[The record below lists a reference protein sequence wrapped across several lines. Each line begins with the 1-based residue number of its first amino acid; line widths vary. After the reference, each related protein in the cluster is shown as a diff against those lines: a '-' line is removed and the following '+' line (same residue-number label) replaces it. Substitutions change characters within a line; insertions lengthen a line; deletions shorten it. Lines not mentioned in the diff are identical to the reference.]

1 MRACASGPRRGRRG
15 VATRTVTILAIP
27 TGNDESRFVIAIVA
41 PGQGSQSPGMLA
53 PWLELPNA
61 SETIAAMS
69 ELSGLDLERL
79 GTTAD
84 ADEIKDTAVTQ
95 PLVVSLAL
103 LAYDAL
109 APAASANLVVA
120 GHSIG
125 EVAAAAMA
133 GVIDKDAAVELAAVR
148 GRAMA
153 DACALQPTSM
163 AAVLG
168 GDEQEVLDTLAA
180 LGLDPANR
188 NGAGQIVAAGAIDA
202 IEKLKENP
210 PAKAR
215 VMPLSVAGAF
225 HTRYMQPA
233 QDRVAEQRAKLTAN
247 DPTVTLLSN
256 ADGKP
261 AASGTQFLD
270 RLVTQVTSPVRWDLC
285 MQTMLADGVEA
296 IVELPPA
303 GALTG
308 LARRGMKGVKNIAVK
323 TPDDLDSVR
332 DLLA

>member
-1 MRACASGPRRGRRG
+1 M
-15 VATRTVTILAIP
+15 
-27 TGNDESRFVIAIVA
+27 IAIVA
-41 PGQGSQSPGMLA
+41 PGQGSQTPGMLA

-61 SETIAAMS
+61 REGVAAMS

-95 PLVVSLAL
+95 PLVVALTL

-109 APAASANLVVA
+109 APSGKLVVA

-133 GVIDKDAAVELAAVR
+133 GIIDNDAAVKLSAVR

-153 DACALQPTSM
+153 DACALEATSM

-168 GDEQEVLDTLAA
+168 GDEQEVLDTLAG

-188 NGAGQIVAAGAIDA
+188 NGAGQIVAAGPIEAID
-202 IEKLKENP
+202 KLTENP

-225 HTRYMQPA
+225 HTRFMQPA
-233 QDRVAEQRAKLTAN
+233 QEKVAEQRASLTAA
-247 DPTVTLLSN
+247 DPTMTLLSN
-256 ADGKP
+256 SDGQP
-261 AASGTQFLD
+261 VASGSEFLD

-285 MQTMLADGVEA
+285 METMVTSGVEA

-308 LARRGMKGVKNIAVK
+308 LARRGMKGVKNVAVK

-332 DLLA
+332 DLFA

>member
-1 MRACASGPRRGRRG
+1 M
-15 VATRTVTILAIP
+15 
-27 TGNDESRFVIAIVA
+27 IAIVA
-41 PGQGSQSPGMLA
+41 PGQGSQTPGMFS
-53 PWLELPNA
+53 PWLELPGA
-61 SETIAAMS
+61 RETVAAMS
-69 ELSGLDLERL
+69 DLSGLDLERL

-103 LAYDAL
+103 LAFEAI
-109 APAASANLVVA
+109 APSGDLVVA
-120 GHSIG
+120 GHSVG
-125 EVAAAAMA
+125 EIAAAAMA
-133 GVIDKDAAVELAAVR
+133 GVIPKDEAVRLAAVR

-153 DACALQPTSM
+153 DACALEETSM

-168 GDEQEVLDTLAA
+168 GDEQEVLRALDA

-188 NGAGQIVAAGAIDA
+188 NGAGQIVAAGPLQAITA
-202 IEKLKENP
+202 LRENP

-225 HTRYMQPA
+225 HTRFMQPA
-233 QDRVAEQRAKLTAN
+233 QDRVAEQRATLQGSA
-247 DPTVTLLSN
+247 PAYTLLSN
-256 ADGKP
+256 ADGT
-261 AASGTQFLD
+261 AVGDGGEFLD

-285 MQTMLADGVEA
+285 MSTMLDLGVDA

-303 GALTG
+303 GALSG
-308 LARRGMKGVKNIAVK
+308 LARRAMKGVQNVAVK
-323 TPDDLDSVR
+323 TPDDLDGVR

>member
-1 MRACASGPRRGRRG
+1 
-15 VATRTVTILAIP
+15 
-27 TGNDESRFVIAIVA
+27 
-41 PGQGSQSPGMLA
+41 MLT
-53 PWLELPNA
+53 PWLELDGA
-61 SETIAAMS
+61 EETVAAMS
-69 ELSGLDLERL
+69 ELSGLDLKRL

-103 LAYDAL
+103 LAFDAL
-109 APAASANLVVA
+109 QPSGDLAVA
-120 GHSIG
+120 GHSVG
-125 EVAAAAMA
+125 EIAAAAMA
-133 GVIDKDAAVELAAVR
+133 GVIAKDEAVKLAAVR

-153 DACALQPTSM
+153 DACAAEDTSM

-168 GDEQEVLDTLAA
+168 GDEQEVLSTLSG

-188 NGAGQIVAAGAIDA
+188 NGGGQIVAAGPVDA
-202 IEKLKENP
+202 IEALRENP

-225 HTRYMQPA
+225 HTRFMQPA
-233 QDRVAEQRAKLTAN
+233 QDRVAEQRAALEAT
-247 DPTVTLLSN
+247 DPSYTLLSN
-256 ADGKP
+256 ADGK
-261 AASGTQFLD
+261 AVTSGTEFLD

-285 MQTMLADGVEA
+285 MQTMLELGVEA

-308 LARRGMKGVKNIAVK
+308 LARRGMKGVQNLAVK
-323 TPDDLDSVR
+323 TPDDLDAVR
-332 DLLA
+332 ELLG

>member
-1 MRACASGPRRGRRG
+1 MTRRYRG
-15 VATRTVTILAIP
+15 VATRTAAILAIP
-27 TGNDESRFVIAIVA
+27 IGNDESGFVIAIVA
-41 PGQGSQSPGMLA
+41 PGQGSQTPGMLA
-53 PWLELPNA
+53 PWLELENA
-61 SETIAAMS
+61 RETIAAMS

-103 LAYDAL
+103 LAYEAL
-109 APAASANLVVA
+109 SPAGDLIVA

-133 GVIDKDAAVELAAVR
+133 GVIAKDAAVELAAIR

-153 DACALQPTSM
+153 DACALEPTSM

-168 GDEQEVLDTLAA
+168 GDEQEVLDTLAR

-188 NGAGQIVAAGAIDA
+188 NGAGQIVAAGPVQAIQA
-202 IEKLKENP
+202 LAENP
-210 PAKAR
+210 PPKAR

-225 HTRYMQPA
+225 HTRFMQPA
-233 QDRVAEQRAKLTAN
+233 QDRVAEQRAKLTAA
-247 DPTVTLLSN
+247 DPAVTLLSN
-256 ADGKP
+256 CDGQP
-261 AASGTQFLD
+261 VASGAEFLD

-285 MQTMLADGVEA
+285 MSTMVSSGVEA
-296 IVELPPA
+296 IIELPPA

-308 LARRGMKGVKNIAVK
+308 LARRGMKGVKNVAVK

-332 DLLA
+332 ELLA

>member
-1 MRACASGPRRGRRG
+1 M
-15 VATRTVTILAIP
+15 ATRTGGILALP
-27 TGNDESRFVIAIVA
+27 LGNDESGFVIAIVA
-41 PGQGSQSPGMLA
+41 PGQGSQTPGMLA
-53 PWLELPNA
+53 PWLELPHA
-61 SETIAAMS
+61 RETVAAMS

-79 GTTAD
+79 GTSAD
-84 ADEIKDTAVTQ
+84 AEEIKDTAVTQ

-103 LAYDAL
+103 LAYEAL
-109 APAASANLVVA
+109 SPSGELIVA

-133 GVIDKDAAVELAAVR
+133 GVIAKDAAVELAAVR

-153 DACALQPTSM
+153 DACALEPTSM
-163 AAVLG
+163 AAILG
-168 GDEQEVLDTLAA
+168 GDEQDVLSTLADF
-180 LGLDPANR
+180 GLEPANR
-188 NGAGQIVAAGAIDA
+188 NGAGQVVAAGPVEA
-202 IEKLKENP
+202 IEKLQENP

-233 QDRVAEQRAKLTAN
+233 QDRVAEQRATLTAA

-256 ADGKP
+256 SDGKP
-261 AASGTQFLD
+261 VDSGSEFLD
-270 RLVTQVTSPVRWDLC
+270 RLVTQLTSPVRWDLC
-285 MQTMLADGVEA
+285 METMLASGVEA

-308 LARRGMKGVKNIAVK
+308 LARRGMKGVKNVAVK
-323 TPDDLDSVR
+323 TPDDLESVR
-332 DLLA
+332 GLLA

>member
-1 MRACASGPRRGRRG
+1 M
-15 VATRTVTILAIP
+15 VTRTAGTLAIP
-27 TGNDESRFVIAIVA
+27 NGNDESRFVIAIVA
-41 PGQGSQSPGMLA
+41 PGQGSQTPGMLA

-61 SETIAAMS
+61 RETVAAMS

-109 APAASANLVVA
+109 PRSTDVILA

-133 GVIDKDAAVELAAVR
+133 GVIAKDAAVELAAVR

-153 DACALQPTSM
+153 DACALEPTSM

-168 GDEQEVLDTLAA
+168 GDEQEVLEALAA

-188 NGAGQIVAAGAIDA
+188 NGAGQIVAAGPIES

-210 PAKAR
+210 PTKAR

-225 HTRYMQPA
+225 HTRFMQPA
-233 QDRVAEQRAKLTAN
+233 QDRVAEQRAKLNAV
-247 DPTVTLLSN
+247 DPEVTLLSN
-256 ADGKP
+256 SDGQ
-261 AASGTQFLD
+261 AVASGSEFLD

-285 MQTMLADGVEA
+285 MATMIASGVEA

-308 LARRGMKGVKNIAVK
+308 LARRGMKGVKNVAVK

>member
-1 MRACASGPRRGRRG
+1 M
-15 VATRTVTILAIP
+15 
-27 TGNDESRFVIAIVA
+27 IAIVA
-41 PGQGSQSPGMLA
+41 PGQGSQTPGMLA

-61 SETIAAMS
+61 RETVSAMS

-79 GTTAD
+79 GTTAE

-103 LAYDAL
+103 LAFDAL
-109 APAASANLVVA
+109 TPPRDVVVA

-133 GVIDKDAAVELAAVR
+133 GVIAKDAAVELAAVR

-153 DACALQPTSM
+153 DACALEQTSM

-168 GDEQEVLDTLAA
+168 GDEAQVLDALAG

-188 NGAGQIVAAGAIDA
+188 NGAGQIVAAGPVAA
-202 IEKLKENP
+202 IEALRDNP

-225 HTRYMQPA
+225 HTRFMQPA
-233 QDRVAEQRAKLTAN
+233 QETVAAQRAKLSG
-247 DPTVTLLSN
+247 DHPKLTLLSN

-261 AASGTQFLD
+261 VSDGGEFLN

-285 MQTMLADGVEA
+285 MQTMLDMQVDAV
-296 IVELPPA
+296 VELPPA

-308 LARRGMKGVKNIAVK
+308 LARRGMKGVKTVAVK
-323 TPDDLDSVR
+323 TPDDLDAVR
-332 DLLA
+332 ELLT

>member
-1 MRACASGPRRGRRG
+1 M
-15 VATRTVTILAIP
+15 
-27 TGNDESRFVIAIVA
+27 IAIVA
-41 PGQGSQSPGMLA
+41 PGQGSQTPGMLA

-61 SETIAAMS
+61 AERVAAMS
-69 ELSGLDLERL
+69 EISGLDLQRL

-84 ADEIKDTAVTQ
+84 AEEIKDTAVTQ
-95 PLVVSLAL
+95 PLVVALSL
-103 LAYDAL
+103 LAFDAL
-109 APAASANLVVA
+109 APSGDLLVA

-133 GVIDKDAAVELAAVR
+133 GVIDNDAAVKLAAVR

-153 DACALQPTSM
+153 DACAIEPTTM

-168 GDEQEVLDTLAA
+168 GDEQQVLDTLAE

-188 NGAGQIVAAGAIDA
+188 NGAGQIVAAGPVDA
-202 IEKLKENP
+202 IAKLVENP
-210 PAKAR
+210 PTKAR

-225 HTRYMQPA
+225 HTRFMQPA
-233 QDRVAEQRAKLTAN
+233 QERVGEQRATLTAG
-247 DPTVTLLSN
+247 DPAVTLLSN
-256 ADGKP
+256 ADGQP
-261 AASGTQFLD
+261 VASGAEFLD

-285 MQTMLADGVEA
+285 MATMVAAGVDA

-308 LARRGMKGVKNIAVK
+308 LARRGMKGVKNLAVK
-323 TPDDLDSVR
+323 TPDDLDAVR

>member
-1 MRACASGPRRGRRG
+1 M
-15 VATRTVTILAIP
+15 
-27 TGNDESRFVIAIVA
+27 IAIVA
-41 PGQGSQSPGMLA
+41 PGQGSQTPGMLA
-53 PWLELPNA
+53 PWLELPRA
-61 SETIAAMS
+61 RETVAAMS

-103 LAYDAL
+103 LAFEAI
-109 APAASANLVVA
+109 APSGDVVVA
-120 GHSIG
+120 GHSVG
-125 EVAAAAMA
+125 EIAAAAMA
-133 GVIDKDAAVELAAVR
+133 GVIAKDEAVKLAAVR

-153 DACALQPTSM
+153 DACALEQTSM

-168 GDEQEVLDTLAA
+168 GDEDEVIEALST

-188 NGAGQIVAAGAIDA
+188 NGAGQIVAAGPIQA
-202 IEKLKENP
+202 IEALRENP

-225 HTRYMQPA
+225 HTRFMQPA
-233 QDRVAEQRAKLTAN
+233 QDRVAEHRATLTAG
-247 DPTVTLLSN
+247 DPAYALLSN

-261 AASGTQFLD
+261 VTDGGEFLN
-270 RLVTQVTSPVRWDLC
+270 RLVTQVTNPVRWDLT
-285 MQTMLADGVEA
+285 MQTMLDMGVEA

-303 GALTG
+303 GALSG

-323 TPDDLDSVR
+323 TPDDLDAVR
-332 DLLA
+332 ELLS